1 MSEHVAMVVDWLG
14 IGAGLWRW
22 APSVCALC
30 GQPCRRTPARCCDAC
45 LVGLTPRHDA
55 CRSVC
60 LDHGAVPACF
70 AFRYAGP
77 LADWLVEAKFGR
89 APPSPGEIL
98 SPWATA
104 CSRAAAAA
112 SIDAW
117 VAIPP
122 QRDRL
127 RSRGWHVPD
136 LLAGRLGK
144 VGGYPV
150 ERLLVRTDR
159 GAPRSRDHGVLP
171 RFAPAGRRDGRRLAL
186 VDDVV
191 TRGETMRLAAAALTR
206 AGHDVVLL
214 AALADAGG
222 GGGDDG
228 SRAER
233 PL

>member
-1 MSEHVAMVVDWLG
+1 MGKRVTMVVDWLG
-14 IGAGLWRW
+14 AGARLWRW

-30 GQPCRRTPARCCDAC
+30 GQSCRRTPARCCDAC
-45 LVGLTPRHDA
+45 RVGLTARHDTG
-55 CRSVC
+55 RSVR

-98 SPWATA
+98 TPWATA
-104 CSRAAAAA
+104 SSNAAATA

-122 QRDRL
+122 QLDRL

-144 VGGYPV
+144 ASGHPV

-171 RFAPAGRRDGRRLAL
+171 HFAAAGRRDGRRVAL

-206 AGHDVVLL
+206 AGHEVVLL
-214 AALADAGG
+214 AALADAGR
-222 GGGDDG
+222 GDD
-228 SRAER
+228 SCRSAE
-233 PL
+233 PA